1 MKIVILHNAVVDSDS
16 PSDSDVLVQA
26 AAVEAA
32 LVSLGHSP
40 RRLPCT
46 LNFELAHE
54 ALSHE
59 RPDIVFNLVESLGG
73 SDRLAHLA
81 PLLVEA
87 LDLPYTGVS
96 AAAWHLTCNKPLAK
110 QRLREAGLPTADWVV
125 AKDPEWG
132 GTAGNDGLKPPYII
146 KAVWEHAS
154 CGIDDHAVITAGDGS
169 TIHEQVASRS
179 RQLGQLCFAEKYIDG
194 REFNLSLIAGSDGPR
209 VLPPAEIDFSKFPAG
224 KPKIVGYAAKWNAA
238 AVEYKHTP
246 RKFDFKPA
254 DAPLVDWL
262 RTLAVQCW
270 ELFGL
275 RGYARVDFRVDKKG
289 KPWILEL
296 NANPCL
302 APDAGFAAALAKA
315 NVPLERAIA
324 WILDDALHSTHH
336 APRDASSRGA

>member
-1 MKIVILHNAVVDSDS
+1 MKVVILHNAVADSDS
-16 PSDSDVLVQA
+16 PSDRDVLIQA

-32 LVSLGHSP
+32 LVTLGHRA

-46 LNFELAHE
+46 LDFELAHE
-54 ALSHE
+54 ALSRE
-59 RPDIVFNLVESLGG
+59 RPDVVFNLVESLGG

-81 PLLVEA
+81 PLLLEA
-87 LDLPYTGVS
+87 LDLPYTGVP

-125 AKDPEWG
+125 AHESTVGIGEDV
-132 GTAGNDGLKPPYII
+132 LKPPYII

-154 CGIDDHAVITAGDGS
+154 CGIDDHAVVTNGDGT
-169 TIHEQVASRS
+169 TIQEQIASRS
-179 RQLGQLCFAEKYIDG
+179 RQLGQICFAEQYIDG
-194 REFNLSLIAGSDGPR
+194 REFNLSLIANGAGPR
-209 VLPPAEIDFSKFPAG
+209 VLPPAEIDFSKFAED
-224 KPKIVGYAAKWNAA
+224 KPKIVGYAAKWDEGAI
-238 AVEYKHTP
+238 EYESTP

-254 DAPLVDWL
+254 DAPLLDWL
-262 RTLAVQCW
+262 RSLAVQCW
-270 ELFGL
+270 QLFGL
-275 RGYARVDFRVDKKG
+275 RGYARVDFRVDKQG

-324 WILDDALHSTHH
+324 WILDDSL
-336 APRDASSRGA
+336 RRE